1 MANNYL
7 NKKVDL
13 TSTDITTLYTVPSE
27 TTGIIKSIIVSNDS
41 ASADTLTVTLT
52 NGSNV
57 FSVYKEEAVGAKTT
71 KELLSQPLVVE
82 ETEIIKVT
90 AATNLKTNKEYSSD
104 KEAEDDVNDPNTDT
118 KQEDISRSVNI
129 KVAKMPDVIS
139 KSEDE

>member
-41 ASADTLTVTLT
+41 ASADTLTVTIT

-57 FSVYKEEAVGAKTT
+57 FSVYKEEAVDAKAT

-90 AATNLKTNKEYSSD
+90 AATANRLH
-104 KEAEDDVNDPNTDT
+104 V
-118 KQEDISRSVNI
+118 ILSVLE
-129 KVAKMPDVIS
+129 MTRTT
-139 KSEDE
+139 